1 MSELDR
7 PPLPAIMYE
16 LIEDQ
21 LRKIDERHEQSLLT
35 FSVNPDVS
43 PGQRAPAKQ
52 PRKLM
57 NALEIYAGNLF
68 VAESAQYE
76 GFKSDESY
84 SLWLVRLKDRIIRRI
99 FETIALLQQRP
110 DVRLDY
116 HGLTD
121 DEIRAGLNTLL
132 LRAVNEYAW
141 VAGNATIEST
151 ASTQANSSTPI
162 QQPDLPLAGVAGV
175 PSVSDRQALRD
186 SYRATFPDAGILD
199 ICWAARQRY
208 SEWKRWLR
216 GALKDGS
223 TPDKAFRTILSSG
236 KLPQEYRKQPR
247 PDGWK

>member
-1 MSELDR
+1 MSELDK

-21 LRKIDERHEQSLLT
+21 LRKIDERHKQSLLT

-57 NALEIYAGNLF
+57 NALEVYAGNLF

-132 LRAVNEYAW
+132 LRAVNEYSWKASRPSL
-141 VAGNATIEST
+141 VPEPTVDSPPRGATDIPAGNRERIEKFVLKMAEAGLKIKRKDIWKAADYKDRTEFERFQRGDNRNKAATL
-151 ASTQANSSTPI
+151 NFN
-162 QQPDLPLAGVAGV
+162 
-175 PSVSDRQALRD
+175 R
-186 SYRATFPDAGILD
+186 ILKLEPENF
-199 ICWAARQRY
+199 R
-208 SEWKRWLR
+208 ELLKR
-216 GALKDGS
+216 KS
-223 TPDKAFRTILSSG
+223 
-236 KLPQEYRKQPR
+236 
-247 PDGWK
+247 